1 MDQGHGT
8 VLDRMAFSQMI
19 LTALAHDFVTPFRTA
34 TACCKQLE
42 EHARSFSLFNASDI
56 RQIEDT
62 RAAISK
68 QLFPKLLGL
77 HDGAKRLQ
85 GRQPQETVAFLLD
98 KVDDEINARIADL
111 RALINLAGRKDP
123 HSVLDD
129 LLDHLET
136 TTQKIQAMMDGI
148 KATIGSEPTLEG
160 TAHRVAIRPAVERVE
175 EMLRP
180 LTDRLEVRVYGN
192 GQIEGHP
199 WRIWSVFSN
208 LIGNAI
214 KYAHPGAGTTVEVRI
229 GVPESMES
237 ISSNFREK
245 IKRERVSDQHYYIFL
260 REISRVSQ
268 WCEINVTDFGI
279 GIPQKKQWGIFKL
292 FKQLK
297 NDASPSKVDMN
308 QVHRNMIQAYANL
321 ESADPSSHMGIGM
334 GLALAQYYIR
344 SHGGELVVSSR
355 AGGPTTF
362 GMWLPLV
369 GKSSIDPGELRP
381 DVWWRG

>member
-1 MDQGHGT
+1 MDQGHGA

-42 EHARSFSLFNASDI
+42 EHARSFSLFNPSDI

-62 RAAISK
+62 RSAISK

-85 GRQPQETVAFLLD
+85 GRQPQETIAFLLD
-98 KVDDEINARIADL
+98 RVDSEIHARIADL
-111 RALINLAGRKDP
+111 RALIDLAGRKDP
-123 HSVLDD
+123 HGVLDD

-148 KATIGSEPTLEG
+148 RATVDTEHLLEG
-160 TAHRVAIRPAVERVE
+160 APHRVGVRTAVARVE

-180 LTDRLEVRVYGN
+180 ITDHLDVQVHGDA
-192 GQIEGHP
+192 QLEGHP

-214 KYAHPGAGTTVEVRI
+214 KYSQPGVGAKVEIRI
-229 GVPESMES
+229 GLPKTMDT
-237 ISSNFREK
+237 IIANFKNK
-245 IKRERVSDQHYYIFL
+245 IKKERVSDHHYYLFL
-260 REISRVSQ
+260 REASRGSQ
-268 WCEINVTDFGI
+268 WCEINVTDYGI
-279 GIPQKKQWGIFKL
+279 GIPAKKQWGIFKL

-297 NDASPSKVDMN
+297 NEVPHGIADMD

-355 AGGPTTF
+355 VGGPTTF
-362 GMWLPLV
+362 GIWLPLV
-369 GKSSIDPGELRP
+369 GKSSIEPSELRR
-381 DVWWRG
+381 DVWWRA